1 MTVLADKTDV
11 RAALLGRRA
20 DVSAS
25 IRIALAHRLAEIGPA
40 LSRQHM
46 GERHGIVSAFLPIRG
61 EADTMPLIMALHDAG
76 CETALPVTPA
86 RGELLRFHLW
96 RPGDALAAGAWRIPE
111 PLPGAPEADPDV
123 LFVPLAAFDR
133 SGQRLGY
140 GAGFYDNALARLRRQ
155 KSVLAIGV
163 AFALQ
168 EVEAV
173 PAEPHDE
180 RLDVVITE
188 RDTFLMARA

>member
-140 GAGFYDNALARLRRQ
+140 GVRLLRQCLGAAAPAKIRAGDRRRLRAPGGRGR
-155 KSVLAIGV
+155 SGGA
-163 AFALQ
+163 A
-168 EVEAV
+168 
-173 PAEPHDE
+173 
-180 RLDVVITE
+180 
-188 RDTFLMARA
+188 